1 MSNDAFRK
9 MLEELSA
16 EYRGSLPGKL
26 AEIDSLWVALASGAE
41 PVARLA
47 DLRRLLHTIA
57 GSARTFGMGDVSRAA
72 KAAETFL
79 DAFCGN
85 EADPAPAC
93 TLPAEDDGAA
103 FDALLKALR
112 RSATAT

>member
-16 EYRGSLPGKL
+16 EYRGSLPEKL
-26 AEIDSLWVALASGAE
+26 AEIDALWAALGGGTE

-47 DLRRLLHTIA
+47 ELRRLLHTIA
-57 GSARTFGMGDVSRAA
+57 GSARTFGLGEVSTRA

-79 DAFCGN
+79 DTFCGA
-85 EADPAPAC
+85 EGDPAPMC
-93 TLPAEDDGAA
+93 TLPSAADGVT
-103 FDALLKALR
+103 FDALLAGLR
-112 RSATAT
+112 RSAIAT